1 VVAKGVQQRRNDMDY
16 QKELTAAFEAREAAL
31 RAGNADA
38 WHAADNRVRAAVAAM
53 RAEVRLGLRDDP
65 VFCA

>member
-1 VVAKGVQQRRNDMDY
+1 MDY

-31 RAGNADA
+31 RVGNADA